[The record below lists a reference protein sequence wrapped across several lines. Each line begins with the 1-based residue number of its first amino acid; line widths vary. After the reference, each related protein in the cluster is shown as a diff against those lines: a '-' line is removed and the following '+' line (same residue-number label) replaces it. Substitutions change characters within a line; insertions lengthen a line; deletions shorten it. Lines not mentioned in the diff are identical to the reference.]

1 MSQLALP
8 AHKGWVEH
16 KPPHPRV
23 LRRGCGDHRVGS
35 KSPGPA
41 GGWGWSA
48 LPTAPALPPSLPPP
62 GLLGP
67 GASRQEAGMVLG
79 WGQLGSMGSR
89 QPTSKRG
96 TRVTSSGLWGTILK
110 RVLHNLPAGP
120 QKDRMPLVHRSDPL
134 FNKS

>member
-1 MSQLALP
+1 MTTMWAVRALAQLGDGGGVLCQQLLHSLLP
-8 AHKGWVEH
+8 F
-16 KPPHPRV
+16 PQ
-23 LRRGCGDHRVGS
+23 
-35 KSPGPA
+35 
-41 GGWGWSA
+41 
-48 LPTAPALPPSLPPP
+48 P

-67 GASRQEAGMVLG
+67 GASRQEAGIVLG